1 MNTLD
6 PKAARIVLLDDDEF
20 MLRLLF
26 RMLAQ
31 LGYSQLFACESG
43 EQALQISSPPRR
55 RLTSSSW
62 TSTCRVWTALSSF
75 AVLRTPAIAAA

>member
-31 LGYSQLFACESG
+31 LGYSRC
-43 EQALQISSPPRR
+43 SPVRER
-55 RLTSSSW
+55 
-62 TSTCRVWTALSSF
+62 
-75 AVLRTPAIAAA
+75 